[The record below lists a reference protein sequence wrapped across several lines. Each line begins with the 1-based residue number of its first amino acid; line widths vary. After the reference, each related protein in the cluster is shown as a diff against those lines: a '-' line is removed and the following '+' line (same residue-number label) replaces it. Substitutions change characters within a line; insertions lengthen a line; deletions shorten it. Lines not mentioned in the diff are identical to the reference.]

1 MRECLIIGEID
12 LSRLTIVPILLLV
25 AGLYFLI
32 ETLLADKH
40 DAKRLALGAALL
52 VLGAAAAKKIGL
64 FSK

>member
-1 MRECLIIGEID
+1 M
-12 LSRLTIVPILLLV
+12 SRLTIVPILLLV